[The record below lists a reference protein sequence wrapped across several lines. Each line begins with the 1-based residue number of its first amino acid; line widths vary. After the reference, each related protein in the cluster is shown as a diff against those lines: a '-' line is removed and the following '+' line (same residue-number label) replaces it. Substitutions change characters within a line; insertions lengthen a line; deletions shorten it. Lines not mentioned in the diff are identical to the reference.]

1 MGIIEQLIY
10 CCITLSFERVPH
22 TGVDVIMCERA
33 IWKYSNFY
41 LLNEEKQHRYIKIKN
56 EAKEAKEN
64 LSCRAKSVTC
74 GNLKQIQDSWK
85 MPRNAIPF
93 WSAQFSI
100 KSGLIGKLILELS

>member
-10 CCITLSFERVPH
+10 CCITLSFERVPY

-74 GNLKQIQDSWK
+74 GNLK
-85 MPRNAIPF
+85 
-93 WSAQFSI
+93 
-100 KSGLIGKLILELS
+100 